1 MGIFDRNKDKDKNK
15 GKNKDKKDPLRD
27 VVMKI
32 FDPNID
38 SPDVF
43 FKMDE
48 AEGNQI
54 LRKYDKSSGEVRY
67 AGTYEIL
74 FKTEDLNRFCLIMT
88 RIANEKPVDADLT
101 PLGEELDAWIAAEY
115 SPGTHGRIYLKALS
129 QEAVE
134 RITGQYEKKL
144 SKRNGRGRER

>member
-1 MGIFDRNKDKDKNK
+1 MIDR
-15 GKNKDKKDPLRD
+15 KKEDPLRKA
-27 VVMKI
+27 VMKI

-43 FKMDE
+43 FKMEEIEDR
-48 AEGNQI
+48 QV

-88 RIANEKPVDADLT
+88 RIANEYPVAPDLEPLAD
-101 PLGEELDAWIAAEY
+101 ELDSWIVCEY
-115 SPGTHGRIYLKALS
+115 MPGTHGRIFARRLP

-134 RITGQYEKKL
+134 RITEQYEKKQT
-144 SKRNGRGRER
+144 RRGLFRRK

>member
-1 MGIFDRNKDKDKNK
+1 MFDR
-15 GKNKDKKDPLRD
+15 KKEDPLRKA
-27 VVMKI
+27 VMKI

-48 AEGNQI
+48 IGDMQV
-54 LRKYDKSSGEVRY
+54 LRKYDKASGDVRY

-88 RIANEKPVDADLT
+88 RIANEYPVAPDLE
-101 PLGEELDAWIAAEY
+101 PLSDELDAWIVCEY
-115 SPGTHGRIYLKALS
+115 TPGTHGRIFVKGLP

-134 RITGQYEKKL
+134 RITAQYEKKR
-144 SKRNGRGRER
+144 SRRGRFRQK